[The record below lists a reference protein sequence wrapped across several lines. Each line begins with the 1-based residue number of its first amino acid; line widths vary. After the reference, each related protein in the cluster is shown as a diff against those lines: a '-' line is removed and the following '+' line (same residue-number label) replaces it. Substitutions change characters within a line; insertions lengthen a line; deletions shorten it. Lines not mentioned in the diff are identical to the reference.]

1 MAEGEATNNDA
12 AWLRSVIQQHETHLL
27 QYSAR
32 LLGDVERARDVT
44 QDTFLELCRQPRS
57 RVERHVRQWLFTVCR
72 NRATDV
78 LRKEQRMRTLDE
90 QKSEQLADHGGD
102 PQVVS
107 ERREM
112 AGQAVAILET
122 LPANQREVIRLKIQ
136 HALSYREISEV
147 TGLSISNVG
156 FLLHTGINTIRTRL
170 AQGVQR
176 G

>member
-1 MAEGEATNNDA
+1 MVEDNATNDDA
-12 AWLRSVIQQHETHLL
+12 AWLRAVIRQYEPHLL

-32 LLGDVERARDVT
+32 LLGDVDRARDVT

-57 RVERHVRQWLFTVCR
+57 RVDRHVRQWLFTVCR

-90 QKSEQLADHGGD
+90 QQDERLADDDGD
-102 PQVVS
+102 PRAAS
-107 ERREM
+107 ERKEL
-112 AGQAVAILET
+112 AGQAIAILET

-156 FLLHTGINTIRTRL
+156 FLLHTGINTIRKRL
-170 AQGVQR
+170 AHSA
-176 G
+176 